1 MAGPPSDE
9 KSDGG
14 FYLQTEINTMTN
26 DIKKIA
32 FIGNY
37 LPRRCG
43 IATFTTDICET
54 FADLNPSIQVFAVP
68 VTDTEEGYDYPERVR
83 FEIKEQDIDSYKAAA
98 DFLNLNNI
106 DIVCL
111 QHEFGIFGG
120 DTGSYI
126 LALLRQLNMPIITT
140 LHTVLKNPSM
150 RQRRVMDELLGL
162 SDYVVVMTQK
172 AVDIL
177 QAVNKI
183 GGSKIRLIPHGIP
196 DVSFID
202 PNFYKDQYGV
212 EGKTALLTFGLL
224 APHKGIEVVLRA
236 LPKVIKK
243 HPDVVY
249 IVVGATHPN
258 LLRHE
263 GEAYRIFLQ
272 RLCDELKVS
281 KNVIFHNRF
290 VSSEE
295 LKELL
300 VLADIYI
307 TPYLE
312 EAQIVSGTLAYSF
325 GVGNAVISTPYWH
338 AAELLSDGKGI
349 LVPFNDP
356 EAIGQAIIKLI
367 GNENERNAMRKNA
380 YLLGREMI
388 WTNVAS
394 KYASIFEESGI
405 KCSPAMKKKIKMHPL
420 EQQIPV
426 LPDIKLDHLARMT
439 DSIGIFQHATFNV
452 PNFSEGYC
460 TDDNARAL
468 ILAVLLEKIGT
479 ISPPKIN
486 DLASRYLGFV
496 RYAWDPSIDRFRN
509 FLTFQRNWKVEIPS
523 EDCHG
528 RALWAIGTCIG
539 QSKNEGFVQML
550 VEFFEKGLATSASF
564 NSPRAWAFI
573 LLGIHEYLQRFH
585 GDRLARN
592 YMQTLATRL
601 YDLYKANS
609 DAEWRWF
616 ESSLTY
622 CDAKLPHALL
632 LSGRDLDNEEMLR
645 SGIEALTWL
654 AKIQTSSR
662 GHFQPVGSD
671 GEYHRGGA
679 KPIFDQQPIEAHA
692 TVSACLEAYRI
703 TKEKTWHDKALN
715 AFQWF
720 LGSNDLGISLY
731 DPVAGGCCDGLHI
744 NRVNRNQGAESTLSF
759 LLALTEMTQMEN
771 ILESLKEPLEE

>member
-1 MAGPPSDE
+1 MA
-9 KSDGG
+9 
-14 FYLQTEINTMTN
+14 NN
-26 DIKKIA
+26 IKKIA

-43 IATFTTDICET
+43 IATFTTDLCET
-54 FADLNPSIQVFAVP
+54 FAALNPSVQVFAIP
-68 VTDTEEGYDYPERVR
+68 VTDIEEGYDYPERVR

-98 DFLNLNNI
+98 DFLNLNNT
-106 DIVCL
+106 DVVCL

-120 DTGSYI
+120 DAGSYI

-140 LHTVLKNPSM
+140 LHTVLKNPSA

-183 GGSKIRLIPHGIP
+183 HGFKIRLVPHGVP

-236 LPKVIKK
+236 LPKVIKEY
-243 HPDVVY
+243 PNAVY
-249 IVVGATHPN
+249 IIVGATHPN

-263 GEAYRIFLQ
+263 GETYRLFLQ
-272 RLCDELKVS
+272 RLCDELGVS
-281 KNVIFHNRF
+281 RNVIFHNRF
-290 VSSEE
+290 VSPEE

-325 GVGNAVISTPYWH
+325 GVGNAIISTPYWH

-356 EAIGQAIIKLI
+356 EAIGQAITRLI

-388 WTNVAS
+388 WSNVTL
-394 KYASIFEESGI
+394 KYASIFEESRM
-405 KCSPAMKKKIKMHPL
+405 KRSPVTQKKITMHPL
-420 EQQIPV
+420 EQLFPV
-426 LPDIKLDHLARMT
+426 LPDIKLDHLVRMT

-468 ILAVLLEKIGT
+468 ILAVLLENLGT
-479 ISPPKIN
+479 VNLLTIN
-486 DLASRYLGFV
+486 DFASRYLGFL
-496 RYAWDPSIDRFRN
+496 RYAWDLSIGRFRN
-509 FLTFQRNWKVEIPS
+509 FLTFQRNWKEEVPS

-528 RALWAIGTCIG
+528 RALWAIGICIG
-539 QSKNEGFVQML
+539 QSKNEGFVQMSI
-550 VEFFEKGLATSASF
+550 EFFEKALVYSASF
-564 NSPRAWAFI
+564 TSPRTWAFI

-585 GDRLARN
+585 GDKLVRN
-592 YMQTLATRL
+592 CLQILATRL
-601 YDLYKANS
+601 HDLYKVNT
-609 DAEWRWF
+609 DVEWLWF

-622 CDAKLPHALL
+622 CDAQLPHALL
-632 LSGRDLDNEEMLR
+632 VSGHDLDNEEMLKA
-645 SGIEALTWL
+645 GVDALKWL
-654 AKIQTSSR
+654 VKIQTSTR
-662 GHFQPVGSD
+662 GHFQPVG
-671 GEYHRGGA
+671 
-679 KPIFDQQPIEAHA
+679 
-692 TVSACLEAYRI
+692 
-703 TKEKTWHDKALN
+703 
-715 AFQWF
+715 
-720 LGSNDLGISLY
+720 
-731 DPVAGGCCDGLHI
+731 
-744 NRVNRNQGAESTLSF
+744 
-759 LLALTEMTQMEN
+759 
-771 ILESLKEPLEE
+771 

>member
-1 MAGPPSDE
+1 
-9 KSDGG
+9 
-14 FYLQTEINTMTN
+14 
-26 DIKKIA
+26 
-32 FIGNY
+32 
-37 LPRRCG
+37 
-43 IATFTTDICET
+43 
-54 FADLNPSIQVFAVP
+54 
-68 VTDTEEGYDYPERVR
+68 
-83 FEIKEQDIDSYKAAA
+83 
-98 DFLNLNNI
+98 
-106 DIVCL
+106 
-111 QHEFGIFGG
+111 
-120 DTGSYI
+120 
-126 LALLRQLNMPIITT
+126 
-140 LHTVLKNPSM
+140 
-150 RQRRVMDELLGL
+150 
-162 SDYVVVMTQK
+162 
-172 AVDIL
+172 
-177 QAVNKI
+177 
-183 GGSKIRLIPHGIP
+183 
-196 DVSFID
+196 
-202 PNFYKDQYGV
+202 
-212 EGKTALLTFGLL
+212 LTFGLL

-236 LPKVIKK
+236 LPKVIKEY
-243 HPDVVY
+243 PNAVY

-263 GEAYRIFLQ
+263 GETYRLFLQ
-272 RLCDELKVS
+272 RLCDELRIL

-290 VSSEE
+290 VSPEE

-338 AAELLSDGKGI
+338 AAELLSEGKGI
-349 LVPFNDP
+349 IVPFNDS
-356 EAIGQAIIKLI
+356 EAIGQAIMRLI
-367 GNENERNAMRKNA
+367 GNENERNAMRKSA

-388 WTNVAS
+388 WSNVAL
-394 KYASIFEESGI
+394 KYASIFEESRM
-405 KCSPAMKKKIKMHPL
+405 KRPLEMKKKINMYPL
-420 EQQIPV
+420 EQQVPA
-426 LPDIKLDHLARMT
+426 LPDIKLDHLVRMT

-468 ILAVLLEKIGT
+468 ILTVLLENLGT
-479 ISPPKIN
+479 INPLKIN
-486 DLASRYLGFV
+486 DLASRYLGFL
-496 RYAWDPSIDRFRN
+496 RHAWDPSIDRFRN
-509 FLTFQRNWKVEIPS
+509 FLTFQRNWKEETPS

-539 QSKNEGFVQML
+539 QSKNEGFTQMS
-550 VEFFEKGLATSASF
+550 VEFFEKALVSSVSF
-564 NSPRAWAFI
+564 TSPRAWAFI
-573 LLGIHEYLQRFH
+573 LLGIHEYLRRFH

-592 YMQTLATRL
+592 SLQTLATRL
-601 YDLYKANS
+601 HDLYKANS

-632 LSGRDLDNEEMLR
+632 LSGHDLDNEEMLR
-645 SGIEALTWL
+645 SGVEALSWL
-654 AKIQTSSR
+654 TKIQTSTR

-679 KPIFDQQPIEAHA
+679 KPVFDQQPIEAYV
-692 TVSACLEAYRI
+692 TVSACLEAYRV
-703 TKEKTWHDKALN
+703 TKDKIWYEEALN

-759 LLALTEMTQMEN
+759 LLSLTEMTQMKN

>member
-1 MAGPPSDE
+1 MASN
-9 KSDGG
+9 
-14 FYLQTEINTMTN
+14 IN
-26 DIKKIA
+26 KIA

-43 IATFTTDICET
+43 IATFTTDLCET
-54 FADLNPSIQVFAVP
+54 FAALNPSVQLFAIP
-68 VTDTEEGYDYPERVR
+68 VTDIEEGYDYPERVR
-83 FEIKEQDIDSYKAAA
+83 FEIKEQDIISYKAAA

-106 DIVCL
+106 DVVCL

-120 DTGSYI
+120 DAGSYI
-126 LALLRQLNMPIITT
+126 LTLLRQLKMPVVTT
-140 LHTVLKNPSM
+140 LHTVLQHPSA
-150 RQRRVMDELLGL
+150 RQKRVMDELLDL

-172 AVDIL
+172 AIDIL
-177 QAVNKI
+177 QAVNNIHVPKI
-183 GGSKIRLIPHGIP
+183 QLVPHGIP

-202 PNFYKDQYGV
+202 PSFYKDQYGV

-236 LPKVIKK
+236 LPKVIKE
-243 HPDVVY
+243 HPNVVY

-263 GEAYRIFLQ
+263 GEAYRLFLQ
-272 RLCDELKVS
+272 RLCDELGIS
-281 KNVIFHNRF
+281 RNVIFHNRF
-290 VSSEE
+290 VSPEE

-312 EAQIVSGTLAYSF
+312 EAQVTSGTLAYSF

-356 EAIGQAIIKLI
+356 EAIGQAITRLI
-367 GNENERNAMRKNA
+367 VNENERNAMRKNA

-388 WTNVAS
+388 WNNVVL
-394 KYASIFEESGI
+394 KYALIFEEA
-405 KCSPAMKKKIKMHPL
+405 KMKRSTVAQKKITMHPF
-420 EQQIPV
+420 ENQFPV
-426 LPDIKLDHLARMT
+426 LPEIKLDHLVRMT

-468 ILAVLLEKIGT
+468 ILTVLLENLGT
-479 ISPPKIN
+479 INPLKIN

-496 RYAWDPSIDRFRN
+496 KYAWDSSIGRFRN
-509 FLTFQRNWKVEIPS
+509 FLTFQRNWKEEVPS

-528 RALWAIGTCIG
+528 RALWAIGICIG
-539 QSKNEGFVQML
+539 RSKNEGFTQMS
-550 VEFFEKGLATSASF
+550 VEFFEKAIASSASF
-564 NSPRAWAFI
+564 TSPRAWAFI

-585 GDRLARN
+585 GDRLVRN
-592 YMQTLATRL
+592 CLQILATRL
-601 YDLYKANS
+601 HDLYKVNS
-609 DAEWRWF
+609 DVEWLWF

-632 LSGRDLDNEEMLR
+632 VSGHDLDNEDMLKA
-645 SGIEALTWL
+645 GIDALKWL
-654 AKIQTSSR
+654 VKIQTSTR
-662 GHFQPVGSD
+662 GHFQPVGS
-671 GEYHRGGA
+671 GGAYHRGGV
-679 KPIFDQQPIEAHA
+679 KPVFDQQPVEAYS

-703 TKEKTWHDKALN
+703 TKDKAWYN
-715 AFQWF
+715 EASKVFQWL

-731 DPVAGGCCDGLHI
+731 DPVTGGCCDGLHI
-744 NRVNRNQGAESTLSF
+744 DRVNRNQGAESTLSF
-759 LLALTEMTQMEN
+759 LLSLTEMTHMGN

>member
-1 MAGPPSDE
+1 MA
-9 KSDGG
+9 
-14 FYLQTEINTMTN
+14 NN
-26 DIKKIA
+26 IKKIA

-43 IATFTTDICET
+43 IATFTTDLCET
-54 FADLNPSIQVFAVP
+54 FAALNPSVQLFVIP
-68 VTDTEEGYDYPERVR
+68 VTDIEEGYDYPERVR
-83 FEIKEQDIDSYKAAA
+83 FEIKEQDIGSYKAAA
-98 DFLNLNNI
+98 DFLNLNDI
-106 DIVCL
+106 DVVCL

-120 DTGSYI
+120 DAGSYI
-126 LALLRQLNMPIITT
+126 LTLLRQLKMPIVTT
-140 LHTVLKNPSM
+140 LHTVLQHPSV
-150 RQRRVMDELLGL
+150 RQKRVMDELLDL

-172 AVDIL
+172 AIDIL
-177 QAVNKI
+177 QAVYKI
-183 GGSKIRLIPHGIP
+183 HGSKMLLIPHGIP

-224 APHKGIEVVLRA
+224 APHKGIEVILRA
-236 LPKVIKK
+236 LPKVIKEY
-243 HPDVVY
+243 PNAVY

-258 LLRHE
+258 LLRSE
-263 GEAYRIFLQ
+263 GEAYRLFLQ
-272 RLCDELKVS
+272 RICDELEIS
-281 KNVIFHNRF
+281 RNVIFHNRF

-325 GVGNAVISTPYWH
+325 GAGNAVISTPYWH

-349 LVPFNDP
+349 IVPFNDP
-356 EAIGQAIIKLI
+356 EAIGQAIIRLI

-388 WTNVAS
+388 WSNVAL
-394 KYASIFEESGI
+394 KYASIFEESRM
-405 KCSPAMKKKIKMHPL
+405 KRPPAMKKKIKMYPL
-420 EQQIPV
+420 EQQVPV
-426 LPDIKLDHLARMT
+426 LPDIKLDYLVRMT

-468 ILAVLLEKIGT
+468 ILTVLLENLGT
-479 ISPPKIN
+479 INPLKIN

-496 RYAWDPSIDRFRN
+496 RYAWDPSIGRFRN
-509 FLTFQRNWKVEIPS
+509 FLTFQRNWKEEVPS

-539 QSKNEGFVQML
+539 QSKNEGFTQMS
-550 VEFFEKGLATSASF
+550 VEFFEKALAPSVSF
-564 NSPRAWAFI
+564 TSPRAWAFI

-592 YMQTLATRL
+592 CLQTLATRL
-601 YDLYKANS
+601 HDLYKANS

-632 LSGRDLDNEEMLR
+632 LSGHDLNNEEMLKA
-645 SGIEALTWL
+645 GIEALKWL
-654 AKIQTSSR
+654 AKIQTSTR
-662 GHFQPVGSD
+662 GHFQPVGTD
-671 GEYHRGGA
+671 GEYHRGGV
-679 KPIFDQQPIEAHA
+679 KPVFDQQPIEAYA
-692 TVSACLEAYRI
+692 TVSACLEAYRV
-703 TKEKTWHDKALN
+703 TKDKMWYEKALN

-744 NRVNRNQGAESTLSF
+744 NRVNCNQGAESTLSF
-759 LLALTEMTQMEN
+759 LLSLTEMTQMKN

>member
-1 MAGPPSDE
+1 MA
-9 KSDGG
+9 
-14 FYLQTEINTMTN
+14 N

-37 LPRRCG
+37 LPRHCG
-43 IATFTTDICET
+43 IATFTTDLCET
-54 FADLNPSIQVFAVP
+54 FTAQNPSVQVFAIP
-68 VTDTEEGYDYPERVR
+68 VTDIEEGYDYPDRVR

-98 DFLNLNNI
+98 DFLNLNDI
-106 DIVCL
+106 DVVCL

-120 DTGSYI
+120 DAGGYI
-126 LALLRQLNMPIITT
+126 LALLRQLKMPIITT
-140 LHTVLKNPSM
+140 LHTVLQNPSA

-177 QAVNKI
+177 KTVNKI
-183 GGSKIRLIPHGIP
+183 DGSKIRLIPHGIP

-243 HPDVVY
+243 HPNAVY
-249 IVVGATHPN
+249 IIVGATHPN

-272 RLCDELKVS
+272 RLCDDLKIS
-281 KNVIFHNRF
+281 RNVIFHNRF
-290 VSSEE
+290 VSPEE

-300 VLADIYI
+300 VLADMYI

-312 EAQIVSGTLAYSF
+312 ESQIVSGTLAYSF

-338 AAELLSDGKGI
+338 AVELLSDDKGI
-349 LVPFNDP
+349 IVPFNDP
-356 EAIGQAIIKLI
+356 EAIGEAITRLI

-394 KYASIFEESGI
+394 KYASIFEESRI
-405 KCSPAMKKKIKMHPL
+405 KRSPAVKKKIKMYSL
-420 EQQIPV
+420 EQQVPV
-426 LPDIKLDHLARMT
+426 LPDIKLDHLVRMT
-439 DSIGIFQHATFNV
+439 DSIGIFQHAIFNV

-468 ILAVLLEKIGT
+468 ILSVLLENLGT
-479 ISPPKIN
+479 VNPIKIN
-486 DLASRYLGFV
+486 DLESCYLGFIS
-496 RYAWDPSIDRFRN
+496 YAWDPSLGRFRN
-509 FLTFQRNWKVEIPS
+509 FLTFQRNWKEEIRS

-539 QSKNEGFVQML
+539 RSKNEGFAQML
-550 VEFFEKGLATSASF
+550 VELFEKALAASMSF
-564 NSPRAWAFI
+564 TSPRAWAFI

-592 YMQTLATRL
+592 CMQTLAARL
-601 YDLYKANS
+601 QDLYKANR
-609 DAEWRWF
+609 DTEWLWF

-622 CDAKLPHALL
+622 CDAKLPHALF
-632 LSGRDLDNEEMLR
+632 LSGHDLNNEEMLKA
-645 SGIEALTWL
+645 GIEALGWL
-654 AKIQTSSR
+654 AKIQTSTR
-662 GHFQPVGSD
+662 GYFQPVGTD
-671 GEYHRGGA
+671 GEYHRGGV
-679 KPIFDQQPIEAHA
+679 KPVFDQQPIEAYA

-703 TKEKTWHDKALN
+703 TKDRIWYEKALK

-720 LGSNDLGISLY
+720 LGSNDLDISLY
-731 DPVAGGCCDGLHI
+731 DPVGGGCCDGLHI
-744 NRVNRNQGAESTLSF
+744 NRVNRNQGAESTISF
-759 LLALTEMTQMEN
+759 LLSLIEMTQMEN
-771 ILESLKEPLEE
+771 ILESLKEPVEE

>member
-1 MAGPPSDE
+1 MA
-9 KSDGG
+9 
-14 FYLQTEINTMTN
+14 N

-43 IATFTTDICET
+43 IATFTTDLCET
-54 FADLNPSIQVFAVP
+54 FATLNPSVQVFAIP
-68 VTDTEEGYDYPERVR
+68 VTDIEEGYDYPERVR

-98 DFLNLNNI
+98 DFLNLN
-106 DIVCL
+106 DVDVVCL

-120 DTGSYI
+120 DAGSYI

-140 LHTVLKNPSM
+140 LHTVLKNPSA
-150 RQRRVMDELLGL
+150 RQRRVMDDLLGL

-177 QAVNKI
+177 QTVNKI
-183 GGSKIRLIPHGIP
+183 NGSKIRLVPHGIP

-212 EGKTALLTFGLL
+212 EGKTTLLTFGLL
-224 APHKGIEVVLRA
+224 SPRKGIEVVLRA
-236 LPKVIKK
+236 LPKVIKE
-243 HPDVVY
+243 HPNAIY

-263 GEAYRIFLQ
+263 GEAYRLFLQ
-272 RLCDELKVS
+272 RLCDELEIS
-281 KNVIFHNRF
+281 RNVIFHNRF
-290 VSSEE
+290 VSPEE

-312 EAQIVSGTLAYSF
+312 EAQVTSGTLAYSF
-325 GVGNAVISTPYWH
+325 GVGNAVISAPYWH
-338 AAELLSDGKGI
+338 AAELLSDGRGI

-356 EAIGQAIIKLI
+356 EATGQAITRLI
-367 GNENERNAMRKNA
+367 VNENERNAMRKNA

-388 WTNVAS
+388 WSNVTL
-394 KYASIFEESGI
+394 KYASIFEESRM
-405 KCSPAMKKKIKMHPL
+405 KRSPATQKKITMRPL
-420 EQQIPV
+420 EQLFPV
-426 LPDIKLDHLARMT
+426 LPDIKLDHLVRMT

-468 ILAVLLEKIGT
+468 ILAVLLENLGAVNLLT
-479 ISPPKIN
+479 IN
-486 DLASRYLGFV
+486 ELASRYLGFV
-496 RYAWDPSIDRFRN
+496 RYAWDTSIGRFRN
-509 FLTFQRNWKVEIPS
+509 FLTFQRNWKEEVPS

-539 QSKNEGFVQML
+539 QSKNEGFVQMS
-550 VEFFEKGLATSASF
+550 VELFEKALASSASF
-564 NSPRAWAFI
+564 TSPRAWAFI

-592 YMQTLATRL
+592 CLETLATRL
-601 YDLYKANS
+601 YDLYKVNT
-609 DAEWRWF
+609 DAEWLWF
-616 ESSLTY
+616 ESSLAY

-632 LSGRDLDNEEMLR
+632 VSGHDLDNEEMLKA
-645 SGIEALTWL
+645 GIDALKWL
-654 AKIQTSSR
+654 VKIQTSTR

-671 GEYHRGGA
+671 SAYHRGGV
-679 KPIFDQQPIEAHA
+679 KPVFDQQPVEAYA
-692 TVSACLEAYRI
+692 TVSACLEAYRV
-703 TKEKTWHDKALN
+703 TKDKAWHDEASKV
-715 AFQWF
+715 FQWF
-720 LGSNDLGISLY
+720 LGGNDLGISLY
-731 DPVAGGCCDGLHI
+731 DPVTGGCCDGLHI
-744 NRVNRNQGAESTLSF
+744 DRVNRNQGAESTLSF
-759 LLALTEMTQMEN
+759 LLSLTEMTHMGN

>member
-1 MAGPPSDE
+1 MA
-9 KSDGG
+9 
-14 FYLQTEINTMTN
+14 NN
-26 DIKKIA
+26 IKKIA

-43 IATFTTDICET
+43 IATFTTDFCET
-54 FADLNPSIQVFAVP
+54 FSDQNPSVQVFAVP
-68 VTDTEEGYDYPERVR
+68 VTDIEEGYDYPERVR

-98 DFLNLNNI
+98 DFLNLNDI
-106 DIVCL
+106 DVVCL

-120 DTGSYI
+120 DAGGYI
-126 LALLRQLNMPIITT
+126 LALLRQLKMPIITT
-140 LHTVLKNPSM
+140 LHTVLKNPSV
-150 RQRRVMDELLGL
+150 RQRRVIDELLGL

-177 QAVNKI
+177 QTVNKVPE
-183 GGSKIRLIPHGIP
+183 SKIRLIPHGIP

-212 EGKTALLTFGLL
+212 EGKITLLTFGLL

-236 LPKVIKK
+236 LPKVIKE
-243 HPDVVY
+243 HPNAVY

-290 VSSEE
+290 VSPEE

-312 EAQIVSGTLAYSF
+312 EAQITSGTLAYSF

-338 AAELLSDGKGI
+338 ATELLGDGKGI
-349 LVPFNDP
+349 IVPFNDP
-356 EAIGQAIIKLI
+356 EATGQAIIRLI

-380 YLLGREMI
+380 YLLGRDMI
-388 WTNVAS
+388 WSNVVS
-394 KYASIFEESGI
+394 KYASIFEESRM
-405 KCSPAMKKKIKMHPL
+405 KHPSAMKKKIKMYPL
-420 EQQIPV
+420 EEQVPV
-426 LPDIKLDHLARMT
+426 LPDIKLDHLVRMT

-468 ILAVLLEKIGT
+468 ILTVLLESLGT
-479 ISPPKIN
+479 INPLKIN
-486 DLASRYLGFV
+486 DLASRYLGFI
-496 RYAWDPSIDRFRN
+496 RYSWDPSISRFRN
-509 FLTFQRNWKVEIPS
+509 FLTFQRNWKEEIPS

-550 VEFFEKGLATSASF
+550 VEFFEKAIVSSASF
-564 NSPRAWAFI
+564 TSPRAWAFI

-592 YMQTLATRL
+592 CMQTLATRL
-601 YDLYKANS
+601 HDLYKTNS

-632 LSGRDLDNEEMLR
+632 LSGHDLDNEEMLKA
-645 SGIEALTWL
+645 GIDALKWL
-654 AKIQTSSR
+654 TKIQTSTR
-662 GHFQPVGSD
+662 GHFQPVGTD
-671 GEYHRGGA
+671 GEYIRGGV
-679 KPIFDQQPIEAHA
+679 KPVFDQQPIEAYA
-692 TVSACLEAYRI
+692 TVSACLEAYRV
-703 TKEKTWHDKALN
+703 TKDKIWHEEALN

-759 LLALTEMTQMEN
+759 LLSLTEMKQMEN

>member
-1 MAGPPSDE
+1 MA
-9 KSDGG
+9 
-14 FYLQTEINTMTN
+14 N

-37 LPRRCG
+37 LPRHCG
-43 IATFTTDICET
+43 IATFTTDLCET
-54 FADLNPSIQVFAVP
+54 FAAQNPSVQVFAIP
-68 VTDTEEGYDYPERVR
+68 VTDIEEGYDYPDRVR

-98 DFLNLNNI
+98 DFLNLNDI
-106 DIVCL
+106 DVVCL

-120 DTGSYI
+120 DAGGYI
-126 LALLRQLNMPIITT
+126 LALLRQLKMPIITT
-140 LHTVLKNPSM
+140 LHTVLQNPSA

-177 QAVNKI
+177 KTVNKI
-183 GGSKIRLIPHGIP
+183 DGSKIRLIPHGIP

-243 HPDVVY
+243 HPNAVY

-258 LLRHE
+258 LLRRE

-272 RLCDELKVS
+272 RLCDDLKIS
-281 KNVIFHNRF
+281 RNVIFHNRF
-290 VSSEE
+290 VSPEE

-300 VLADIYI
+300 VLADMYI

-312 EAQIVSGTLAYSF
+312 ESQIVSGTLAYSF

-338 AAELLSDGKGI
+338 AVELLSDDKGI
-349 LVPFNDP
+349 IVPFNDP
-356 EAIGQAIIKLI
+356 EAIGEAITRLI

-388 WTNVAS
+388 WSNVAS
-394 KYASIFEESGI
+394 KYASIFEET
-405 KCSPAMKKKIKMHPL
+405 KTKRPAVAQKKITMRPL
-420 EQQIPV
+420 EHQFPV
-426 LPDIKLDHLARMT
+426 LPDIKLDHLERMT

-460 TDDNARAL
+460 TDDNTRAL
-468 ILAVLLEKIGT
+468 ILTVLLENLGT
-479 ISPPKIN
+479 INPFKIN

-496 RYAWDPSIDRFRN
+496 RYAWDPSISRFRN
-509 FLTFQRNWKVEIPS
+509 FLTFQRNWKEEIPS

-539 QSKNEGFVQML
+539 RSKNEGFVQML
-550 VEFFEKGLATSASF
+550 VEIFEKALAASMSF
-564 NSPRAWAFI
+564 TSPRAWAFM

-592 YMQTLATRL
+592 CMQTLAVRL
-601 YDLYKANS
+601 QDLYKVNS
-609 DAEWRWF
+609 DAQWRWF

-622 CDAKLPHALL
+622 CDAKLPHALF
-632 LSGRDLDNEEMLR
+632 LSGHDLNNEEMLKA
-645 SGIEALTWL
+645 GIEALGWL
-654 AKIQTSSR
+654 AKIQTSTR
-662 GHFQPVGSD
+662 GYF
-671 GEYHRGGA
+671 
-679 KPIFDQQPIEAHA
+679 
-692 TVSACLEAYRI
+692 
-703 TKEKTWHDKALN
+703 
-715 AFQWF
+715 
-720 LGSNDLGISLY
+720 
-731 DPVAGGCCDGLHI
+731 
-744 NRVNRNQGAESTLSF
+744 NR
-759 LLALTEMTQMEN
+759 
-771 ILESLKEPLEE
+771 

>member
-1 MAGPPSDE
+1 MA
-9 KSDGG
+9 
-14 FYLQTEINTMTN
+14 N

-37 LPRRCG
+37 LPRHCG
-43 IATFTTDICET
+43 IATFTTDLCET
-54 FADLNPSIQVFAVP
+54 FAAQNPSVQVFAIP
-68 VTDTEEGYDYPERVR
+68 VTDIEEGYDYPDRVR

-98 DFLNLNNI
+98 DFLNLN
-106 DIVCL
+106 DVDVVCL

-120 DTGSYI
+120 EAGSYI
-126 LALLRQLNMPIITT
+126 LALLRQLKMPIITT
-140 LHTVLKNPSM
+140 LHTVLQNPSV
-150 RQRRVMDELLGL
+150 RQRRVMDELLSL
-162 SDYVVVMTQK
+162 SDYAVVMTQK

-177 QAVNKI
+177 QTVNKTP
-183 GGSKIRLIPHGIP
+183 GSKIRLIPHGIP

-236 LPKVIKK
+236 LPEVIKEY
-243 HPDVVY
+243 PNTVY

-272 RLCDELKVS
+272 RLCDDLKIS
-281 KNVIFHNRF
+281 GNVIFHNRF
-290 VSSEE
+290 VSPEE

-307 TPYLE
+307 TPYLQ
-312 EAQIVSGTLAYSF
+312 EAQVVSGTLAYSF

-338 AAELLSDGKGI
+338 AAELLSGGKGVI
-349 LVPFNDP
+349 VPFNDP
-356 EAIGQAIIKLI
+356 EAIEKAIRRLI
-367 GNENERNAMRKNA
+367 GNENERNVMRKNA

-388 WTNVAS
+388 WTNVVS
-394 KYASIFEESGI
+394 KYASIFEESRI
-405 KCSPAMKKKIKMHPL
+405 KRSPAAKKKIKMYPL
-420 EQQIPV
+420 EQQVPV
-426 LPDIKLDHLARMT
+426 LPEIKLDHLVRMT

-468 ILAVLLEKIGT
+468 ILSVLLENLGT
-479 ISPPKIN
+479 INPIKIN
-486 DLASRYLGFV
+486 DLASRYLGFIS
-496 RYAWDPSIDRFRN
+496 YAWDPSTCRFRN
-509 FLTFQRNWKVEIPS
+509 FLTFQRNWKDETPS

-528 RALWAIGTCIG
+528 RAIWAIGTCIG

-550 VEFFEKGLATSASF
+550 IEFFEKSLAPSMSF
-564 NSPRAWAFI
+564 TSPRAWAFI
-573 LLGIHEYLQRFH
+573 LLGIHEYLKRFH

-592 YMQTLATRL
+592 CLHTLAARL
-601 YDLYKANS
+601 HDLYKANS
-609 DAEWRWF
+609 EPEWRWF
-616 ESSLTY
+616 EPYLTY
-622 CDAKLPHALL
+622 SDAKLPHALL
-632 LSGRDLDNEEMLR
+632 LSGHCLNNEEMLKA
-645 SGIEALTWL
+645 GIEALSWL
-654 AKIQTSSR
+654 SKVQASPR

-671 GEYHRGGA
+671 GEYRRGGV
-679 KPIFDQQPIEAHA
+679 KPVFDQQPIEAYV

-703 TKEKTWHDKALN
+703 TKDKIWYEKALN

-731 DPVAGGCCDGLHI
+731 DPVTGGCCDGLHI
-744 NRVNRNQGAESTLSF
+744 NRVNCNQGAESTLSF
-759 LLALTEMTQMEN
+759 LLSLTEMTQMEN

>member
-1 MAGPPSDE
+1 MA
-9 KSDGG
+9 
-14 FYLQTEINTMTN
+14 N

-37 LPRRCG
+37 LPRHCG
-43 IATFTTDICET
+43 IATFTTDLCEVYAT
-54 FADLNPSIQVFAVP
+54 QNPSVQVFAIP
-68 VTDTEEGYDYPERVR
+68 VTDIEEGYDYPERVR
-83 FEIKEQDIDSYKAAA
+83 FEIKEQAIDSYKAAA
-98 DFLNLNNI
+98 DFLNLNDI
-106 DIVCL
+106 DAVCL

-120 DTGSYI
+120 DAGSYI
-126 LALLRQLNMPIITT
+126 LALLRQLKMPIITT
-140 LHTVLKNPSM
+140 PHTVLKNPSAL
-150 RQRRVMDELLGL
+150 QRRVMNELLGL

-172 AVDIL
+172 AVEIL
-177 QAVNKI
+177 QTVYAMHE
-183 GGSKIRLIPHGIP
+183 SKIRLVPHGIP

-236 LPKVIKK
+236 LPKVIKE
-243 HPDVVY
+243 HPDTVY
-249 IVVGATHPN
+249 IIVGATHPN

-272 RLCDELKVS
+272 CICDELRIS
-281 KNVIFHNRF
+281 KNVIFHDRF
-290 VSSEE
+290 VSPEE

-300 VLADIYI
+300 VLADIYL

-356 EAIGQAIIKLI
+356 EAMGRAIIKLI

-388 WTNVAS
+388 WTNAAS
-394 KYASIFEESGI
+394 KYASIFEESRI
-405 KCSPAMKKKIKMHPL
+405 KRSPAMKKKIKMHPL
-420 EQQIPV
+420 EQQIPI

-468 ILAVLLEKIGT
+468 ILAVLLEKIGA

-509 FLTFQRNWKVEIPS
+509 FLTFQRNWKEEIPS

-550 VEFFEKGLATSASF
+550 VEFFEKGLASSAPF
-564 NSPRAWAFI
+564 TSPRAWAFI

-592 YMQTLATRL
+592 HMQILATRL
-601 YDLYKANS
+601 HDLYKANN

-632 LSGRDLDNEEMLR
+632 VSGHDLDNEEMLM

-662 GHFQPVGSD
+662 GYFQPVGSD
-671 GEYHRGGA
+671 GEYHRGGV
-679 KPIFDQQPIEAHA
+679 KPIFDQQPIEAYA

-715 AFQWF
+715 TFQWF

-731 DPVAGGCCDGLHI
+731 DPVAGGCYDGLHI

-771 ILESLKEPLEE
+771 IL

>member
-1 MAGPPSDE
+1 MA
-9 KSDGG
+9 
-14 FYLQTEINTMTN
+14 NN
-26 DIKKIA
+26 VKKIA

-43 IATFTTDICET
+43 IATFTTDLCET
-54 FADLNPSIQVFAVP
+54 FAAMNPSVQVFAIP
-68 VTDTEEGYDYPERVR
+68 VTDIEEGYDYPERVR
-83 FEIKEQDIDSYKAAA
+83 FEIKEQDIISYKAAA
-98 DFLNLNNI
+98 DFLNFNNI
-106 DIVCL
+106 DVVCL

-120 DTGSYI
+120 DAGSYI
-126 LALLRQLNMPIITT
+126 LTLLRQLKMPIITT
-140 LHTVLKNPSM
+140 LHTVLQHPSA
-150 RQRRVMDELLGL
+150 RQKRVMDELLDL
-162 SDYVVVMTQK
+162 SDYIVVMTQK
-172 AVDIL
+172 AIDIL
-177 QAVNKI
+177 QAVNKMH
-183 GGSKIRLIPHGIP
+183 GPKIRLVPHGIP

-236 LPKVIKK
+236 LPKVIKEY
-243 HPDVVY
+243 PNAVY

-263 GEAYRIFLQ
+263 GETYRLFLQ
-272 RLCDELKVS
+272 RLCDELRIL

-290 VSSEE
+290 VSPEE

-338 AAELLSDGKGI
+338 AAELLSEGKGI
-349 LVPFNDP
+349 IVPFNDS
-356 EAIGQAIIKLI
+356 EAIGQAIMRLI
-367 GNENERNAMRKNA
+367 GNENERNAMRKSA

-388 WTNVAS
+388 WSNVAL
-394 KYASIFEESGI
+394 KYSSIFEESRM
-405 KCSPAMKKKIKMHPL
+405 KRPLEMKKKINMYPL
-420 EQQIPV
+420 EQQVPA
-426 LPDIKLDHLARMT
+426 LPDIKLDHLVRMT

-468 ILAVLLEKIGT
+468 ILTVLLENLGT
-479 ISPPKIN
+479 INPLKIN
-486 DLASRYLGFV
+486 DLASRYLGFL
-496 RYAWDPSIDRFRN
+496 RHAWDPSIDRFRN
-509 FLTFQRNWKVEIPS
+509 FLTFQRNWKEETPS

-539 QSKNEGFVQML
+539 QSKNEGFTQMS
-550 VEFFEKGLATSASF
+550 VEFFEKALVSSVSF
-564 NSPRAWAFI
+564 TSPRAWAFI
-573 LLGIHEYLQRFH
+573 LLGIHEYLRRFH

-592 YMQTLATRL
+592 SLQTLATRL
-601 YDLYKANS
+601 HDLYKANS

-632 LSGRDLDNEEMLR
+632 LSGHDLDNEEMLR
-645 SGIEALTWL
+645 SGVEALSWL
-654 AKIQTSSR
+654 TKIQTSTR

-679 KPIFDQQPIEAHA
+679 KPVFDQQPIEAYV

-703 TKEKTWHDKALN
+703 TKDKMWYGEALK

-720 LGSNDLGISLY
+720 LGSNDLGSSLY
-731 DPVAGGCCDGLHI
+731 DPVAGGCCDGLHV

-759 LLALTEMTQMEN
+759 LLSLTEMTQMEN

>member
-1 MAGPPSDE
+1 MANS
-9 KSDGG
+9 
-14 FYLQTEINTMTN
+14 
-26 DIKKIA
+26 IKKIA

-43 IATFTTDICET
+43 IATFTTDLCET
-54 FADLNPSIQVFAVP
+54 FSDQNPSLQVFAVP
-68 VTDTEEGYDYPERVR
+68 VTDIEEGYDYSERVR
-83 FEIKEQDIDSYKAAA
+83 FEIKEQNIDSYKAAA
-98 DFLNLNNI
+98 DFLNLNDI
-106 DIVCL
+106 DVVCL

-120 DTGSYI
+120 DAGGYI
-126 LALLRQLNMPIITT
+126 LALLRQLKMPIIMT
-140 LHTVLKNPSM
+140 LHTVLKNPSA
-150 RQRRVMDELLGL
+150 RQRRVIDELLGL

-177 QAVNKI
+177 QTVNKVPK
-183 GGSKIRLIPHGIP
+183 SKIRLIPHGIP

-212 EGKTALLTFGLL
+212 EGKTTLLTFGLL

-236 LPKVIKK
+236 LPKVIKEY
-243 HPDVVY
+243 PNAVY

-290 VSSEE
+290 VSPEE

-312 EAQIVSGTLAYSF
+312 EAQITSGTLAYSF

-338 AAELLSDGKGI
+338 ATELLSDGKGI
-349 LVPFNDP
+349 IVPFNDP
-356 EAIGQAIIKLI
+356 EATGQAIIRLI

-380 YLLGREMI
+380 YLLGRDMI
-388 WTNVAS
+388 WSNVVL
-394 KYASIFEESGI
+394 KYASIFEESRM
-405 KCSPAMKKKIKMHPL
+405 KHPSAMKKKIKMYPL
-420 EQQIPV
+420 EEQVPV
-426 LPDIKLDHLARMT
+426 LPEIKLDHLVRMT

-468 ILAVLLEKIGT
+468 ILTVLLENLGT
-479 ISPPKIN
+479 INPLKTN
-486 DLASRYLGFV
+486 DLSSRYLGFV
-496 RYAWDPSIDRFRN
+496 RYSWDPSISRFRN
-509 FLTFQRNWKVEIPS
+509 FLTFQRNWKEEIPS

-539 QSKNEGFVQML
+539 RSKNEGFVQML
-550 VEFFEKGLATSASF
+550 VEFFEKAIASSASF
-564 NSPRAWAFI
+564 TSPRAWAFI

-592 YMQTLATRL
+592 CMQTFATRL
-601 YDLYKANS
+601 HDLYKTNS
-609 DAEWRWF
+609 AAEWLWF

-622 CDAKLPHALL
+622 SDAKLPHALL
-632 LSGRDLDNEEMLR
+632 LSGHDLDNKEMLI
-645 SGIEALTWL
+645 SGIEALSWL
-654 AKIQTSSR
+654 TKVQTSIH

-671 GEYHRGGA
+671 GEYHRGGV
-679 KPIFDQQPIEAHA
+679 KPVFDQQPIEAYA

-703 TKEKTWHDKALN
+703 TKDKLWYEKALI

-731 DPVAGGCCDGLHI
+731 DPVTGGCCDGLHI

-759 LLALTEMTQMEN
+759 LLSLTEMIQMEN

>member
-1 MAGPPSDE
+1 MTVATPSRFPPQASAA
-9 KSDGG
+9 
-14 FYLQTEINTMTN
+14 N
-26 DIKKIA
+26 DIKKVA

-54 FADLNPSIQVFAVP
+54 FAALNPSIQVFAIP
-68 VTDTEEGYDYPERVR
+68 VTDIEEGYDYPDRVR
-83 FEIKEQDIDSYKAAA
+83 FEIREQDIGSYKAAA
-98 DFLNLNNI
+98 DFLNLN
-106 DIVCL
+106 DIGVVCL

-120 DTGSYI
+120 DAGSYI
-126 LALLRQLNMPIITT
+126 LTLLRQLKMPVITT
-140 LHTVLKNPSM
+140 LHTVLKNPSA

-172 AVDIL
+172 AVEIL
-177 QAVNKI
+177 QTVNKI
-183 GGSKIRLIPHGIP
+183 HGPKVRLVPHGIP

-212 EGKTALLTFGLL
+212 EGKTTLLTFGLL

-236 LPKVIKK
+236 LPEVIKER
-243 HPDVVY
+243 PNAVY

-263 GEAYRIFLQ
+263 GEAYRLFLQ
-272 RLCDELKVS
+272 RLCDELGIS
-281 KNVIFHNRF
+281 RNVIFHNRF

-312 EAQIVSGTLAYSF
+312 EAQVVSGTLAYSF

-338 AAELLSDGKGI
+338 AAELLDDGRGV
-349 LVPFNDP
+349 LVPFNDSDAMAR
-356 EAIGQAIIKLI
+356 AIKRLI
-367 GNENERNAMRKNA
+367 VNENERNSMRKNA
-380 YLLGREMI
+380 FLLGREMV
-388 WTNVAS
+388 WNSVAS
-394 KYASIFEESGI
+394 KYASIFEEA
-405 KCSPAMKKKIKMHPL
+405 KMKRPAVAQKKITMHTL
-420 EQQIPV
+420 EQQFPV
-426 LPDIKLDHLARMT
+426 LPDIKLDHLVRMT
-439 DSIGIFQHATFNV
+439 DSIGIFQHAMFNV

-468 ILAVLLEKIGT
+468 ILAVSLENIGALNPVKV
-479 ISPPKIN
+479 S

-496 RYAWDPSIDRFRN
+496 RYAWDPSIARFRN
-509 FLTFQRNWKVEIPS
+509 FLTFQRHWKEETPS

-528 RALWAIGTCIG
+528 RALWAIGACIG

-550 VEFFEKGLATSASF
+550 VEFFEKALASSASF
-564 NSPRAWAFI
+564 TSPRAWAFI

-592 YMQTLATRL
+592 YMQILAARL
-601 YDLYKANS
+601 YDIYKANS
-609 DAEWRWF
+609 DAEWLWF

-632 LSGRDLDNEEMLR
+632 LSGHDLGNEDMLKA
-645 SGIEALTWL
+645 GIEALNWL
-654 AKIQTSSR
+654 SKIQTSTR

-671 GEYHRGGA
+671 GEYRRGGV
-679 KPIFDQQPIEAHA
+679 KPVFDQQPIEAYA

-703 TKEKTWHDKALN
+703 TKDKMWYHKALN

-731 DPVAGGCCDGLHI
+731 DPVTGGCCDGLHV

-759 LLALTEMTQMEN
+759 LLSLAEMTRMEN
-771 ILESLKEPLEE
+771 VLESLKEPLEE

>member
-1 MAGPPSDE
+1 MVS
-9 KSDGG
+9 
-14 FYLQTEINTMTN
+14 N
-26 DIKKIA
+26 IKKVA

-43 IATFTTDICET
+43 IATFTTDLCES
-54 FADLNPSIQVFAVP
+54 FAAINPSVQLFAIP
-68 VTDTEEGYDYPERVR
+68 VTDIKEGYDYPERVR
-83 FEIKEQDIDSYKAAA
+83 FEIKEQDITSYKAAA
-98 DFLNLNNI
+98 DFLNFNNM
-106 DIVCL
+106 DVVCL

-120 DTGSYI
+120 DAGSYI
-126 LALLRQLNMPIITT
+126 LTLLRQLKMPIITT
-140 LHTVLKNPSM
+140 LHTVLQQPSA
-150 RQRRVMDELLGL
+150 RQKRVMDELLEL

-172 AVDIL
+172 AIDIL
-177 QAVNKI
+177 QSVHKI
-183 GGSKIRLIPHGIP
+183 HASKILLIPHGIP

-202 PNFYKDQYGV
+202 PSFYKDQYGV
-212 EGKTALLTFGLL
+212 EGKTVLLTFGLL

-236 LPKVIKK
+236 LPKVLKE
-243 HPDVVY
+243 HPNTVY

-263 GEAYRIFLQ
+263 GEAYRLFLQ
-272 RLCDELKVS
+272 RLCDELGIS

-290 VSSEE
+290 ASLEE

-307 TPYLE
+307 TPYLQ

-349 LVPFNDP
+349 LVPFNDS
-356 EAIGQAIIKLI
+356 EAIGQSIMRLI
-367 GNENERNAMRKNA
+367 ANENERNAMRKNA

-388 WTNVAS
+388 WSNVVLR
-394 KYASIFEESGI
+394 YASIFEESRI
-405 KCSPAMKKKIKMHPL
+405 KRSPVTQKKITMHPL
-420 EQQIPV
+420 EQQLPV
-426 LPDIKLDHLARMT
+426 LPELKLDHLARMT

-468 ILAVLLEKIGT
+468 ILSVLLENLGSGNLLT
-479 ISPPKIN
+479 TSGM
-486 DLASRYLGFV
+486 ASRYLGFLK
-496 RYAWDPSIDRFRN
+496 YAWDPSISRFRN
-509 FLTFQRNWKVEIPS
+509 FLAFQRNWIEEVPS

-539 QSKNEGFVQML
+539 QSRNEGFVQMS
-550 VEFFEKGLATSASF
+550 VELFERALASSTGF

-585 GDRLARN
+585 GDRLVRN
-592 YMQTLATRL
+592 CLQVLATRL
-601 YDLYKANS
+601 HDLYKANT
-609 DAEWRWF
+609 DVEWLWF

-632 LSGRDLDNEEMLR
+632 VSGHDLDNEEMLKA
-645 SGIEALTWL
+645 GIDSLNWL
-654 AKIQTSSR
+654 VKMQTSAR

-671 GEYHRGGA
+671 GAFHRGGV
-679 KPIFDQQPIEAHA
+679 KPLFDQQPVEAYS
-692 TVSACLEAYRI
+692 TISACLEAYRV
-703 TKEKTWHDKALN
+703 TKDKVWYDEASN
-715 AFQWF
+715 VFQWF
-720 LGSNDLGISLY
+720 LGGNDLGISLY
-731 DPVAGGCCDGLHI
+731 DPVTGGCCDGLHI
-744 NRVNRNQGAESTLSF
+744 DRVNRNQGAESTLSF
-759 LLALTEMTQMEN
+759 LLSLTEMTQMVN

>member
-1 MAGPPSDE
+1 MANG
-9 KSDGG
+9 
-14 FYLQTEINTMTN
+14 
-26 DIKKIA
+26 IKKIA

-37 LPRRCG
+37 LPRHCG
-43 IATFTTDICET
+43 IATFTTDLCET
-54 FADLNPSIQVFAVP
+54 FAAQNPSIQVFAIP
-68 VTDTEEGYDYPERVR
+68 VTDIEEGYDYPERVR

-98 DFLNLNNI
+98 DFLNLNDI
-106 DIVCL
+106 DVVCL

-120 DTGSYI
+120 DAGSYI
-126 LALLRQLNMPIITT
+126 LALLRQLKMPVITT
-140 LHTVLKNPSM
+140 LHTVLKNPSA

-162 SDYVVVMTQK
+162 SDYAVVMTQK
-172 AVDIL
+172 AVDIF
-177 QAVNKI
+177 QAVNKPHE
-183 GGSKIRLIPHGIP
+183 SKVRLVPHGIP

-212 EGKTALLTFGLL
+212 EGKTTLLTFGLL

-236 LPKVIKK
+236 LPKVIKEY
-243 HPDVVY
+243 PNAVY

-263 GEAYRIFLQ
+263 GETYRIFLQ
-272 RLCDELKVS
+272 RLCDELKIS

-290 VSSEE
+290 VSPEE
-295 LKELL
+295 LEELL

-307 TPYLE
+307 TPYLQE
-312 EAQIVSGTLAYSF
+312 SQIVSGTLAYSF

-338 AAELLSDGKGI
+338 AAELLSDGRGI

-356 EAIGQAIIKLI
+356 EAIEQAIIRLI
-367 GNENERNAMRKNA
+367 GNENERNMMRKNA
-380 YLLGREMI
+380 YLLGRDMI
-388 WTNVAS
+388 WSNAAS
-394 KYASIFEESGI
+394 KYMSIFEESRT
-405 KCSPAMKKKIKMHPL
+405 KHPSAMTKKKKMYSL
-420 EQQIPV
+420 EQQVPV
-426 LPDIKLDHLARMT
+426 LPDIKLDHLVRMT

-468 ILAVLLEKIGT
+468 ILAVLLENLGT
-479 ISPPKIN
+479 MNPVKIN
-486 DLASRYLGFV
+486 DLASRYLGFI
-496 RYAWDPSIDRFRN
+496 RYAWDPCAGRFRN
-509 FLTFQRNWKVEIPS
+509 FLTFQRNWKEEMPS

-539 QSKNEGFVQML
+539 QSKNEGFAQMP
-550 VEFFEKGLATSASF
+550 VEFFEKALTSSASF
-564 NSPRAWAFI
+564 TSPRAWAFI

-592 YMQTLATRL
+592 YMQTLAARL
-601 YDLYKANS
+601 HDLYKANS
-609 DAEWRWF
+609 DAGWLWF
-616 ESSLTY
+616 EASLTY

-632 LSGRDLDNEEMLR
+632 LSGHDLANEEMFK
-645 SGIEALTWL
+645 SGIEALNWL
-654 AKIQTSSR
+654 TKIQASPR

-671 GEYHRGGA
+671 GEYRRGGV
-679 KPIFDQQPIEAHA
+679 KPAFDQQPIEAYA

-703 TKEKTWHDKALN
+703 TKDKIWYNKALN

-744 NRVNRNQGAESTLSF
+744 NRVNCNQGAESTLSF
-759 LLALTEMTQMEN
+759 LLSLTEMTQMEN

>member
-1 MAGPPSDE
+1 MAN
-9 KSDGG
+9 K
-14 FYLQTEINTMTN
+14 IN
-26 DIKKIA
+26 KIA

-43 IATFTTDICET
+43 IATFTTDLCET
-54 FADLNPSIQVFAVP
+54 FAGMNPSVQLFAIP
-68 VTDTEEGYDYPERVR
+68 VTDIEGGYDYPERVR
-83 FEIKEQDIDSYKAAA
+83 FEIKEQDIISYKAAA
-98 DFLNLNNI
+98 DFLNLNEI
-106 DIVCL
+106 DVVCL

-120 DTGSYI
+120 DAGSYI
-126 LALLRQLNMPIITT
+126 LTLLRQLKMPVVTT
-140 LHTVLKNPSM
+140 LHTILQNPSL
-150 RQRRVMDELLGL
+150 RQKRVMDELLDL
-162 SDYVVVMTQK
+162 SEYVIVMTQK

-177 QAVNKI
+177 KDVHKI
-183 GGSKIRLIPHGIP
+183 HGSKIVLIPHGIP

-212 EGKTALLTFGLL
+212 EGKTTLLTFGLL

-236 LPKVIKK
+236 LPKVIKE
-243 HPDVVY
+243 HPNTVY

-263 GEAYRIFLQ
+263 GEAYRLFLQ
-272 RLCDELKVS
+272 RLCDELGIS
-281 KNVIFHNRF
+281 RNVIFHNRF
-290 VSSEE
+290 VSAEE

-356 EAIGQAIIKLI
+356 QAMGQAITRLI
-367 GNENERNAMRKNA
+367 NNENERNAMRKNA

-388 WTNVAS
+388 WSNAVLR
-394 KYASIFEESGI
+394 YAAIFRESRM
-405 KCSPAMKKKIKMHPL
+405 KRSPATQKKITMHSL
-420 EQQIPV
+420 EQLFPV
-426 LPDIKLDHLARMT
+426 LPDIKLEHLARMT

-468 ILAVLLEKIGT
+468 ILAVLLENLGT
-479 ISPPKIN
+479 VNLFTIN
-486 DLASRYLGFV
+486 DLESRYLGFV
-496 RYAWDPSIDRFRN
+496 RYAWDNSLSRFRN
-509 FLTFQRNWKVEIPS
+509 FLTFQRSWKEEVPS

-539 QSKNEGFVQML
+539 QSKNEGFVQMS
-550 VEFFEKGLATSASF
+550 VELFEKALASSASF
-564 NSPRAWAFI
+564 TSPRAWAFI
-573 LLGIHEYLQRFH
+573 LLGMHEYLQRFH
-585 GDRLARN
+585 GDRLVRN
-592 YMQTLATRL
+592 CLQVLAARL

-609 DAEWRWF
+609 DKAWLWF

-632 LSGRDLDNEEMLR
+632 VSGHDLDNEEMLKA
-645 SGIEALTWL
+645 GVDTLKWL
-654 AKIQTSSR
+654 VKIQASTR

-671 GEYHRGGA
+671 GEYCRGGV
-679 KPIFDQQPIEAHA
+679 KPVFDQQPVEAYS
-692 TVSACLEAYRI
+692 TVSACLEAYRV
-703 TKEKTWHDKALN
+703 TKDKMWYDEASK
-715 AFQWF
+715 AFEWF

-731 DPVAGGCCDGLHI
+731 DPVTGGCCDGLHI
-744 NRVNRNQGAESTLSF
+744 DRVNRNQGAESTLAF
-759 LLALTEMTQMEN
+759 LLSLTEMTHMGN

>member
-1 MAGPPSDE
+1 MA
-9 KSDGG
+9 
-14 FYLQTEINTMTN
+14 N

-37 LPRRCG
+37 LPRHCG
-43 IATFTTDICET
+43 IATFTTDLCEVYAT
-54 FADLNPSIQVFAVP
+54 QNPSVQVFAIP
-68 VTDTEEGYDYPERVR
+68 VTDIEEGYDYPERVR
-83 FEIKEQDIDSYKAAA
+83 FEIKEQAIDSYKAAA
-98 DFLNLNNI
+98 DFLNLNDI
-106 DIVCL
+106 DAVCL

-120 DTGSYI
+120 DAGSYI
-126 LALLRQLNMPIITT
+126 LALLRQLKMPIITT
-140 LHTVLKNPSM
+140 PHTVLKNPSAL
-150 RQRRVMDELLGL
+150 QRRVMDELLGL

-172 AVDIL
+172 AVEIL
-177 QAVNKI
+177 QTVYAMHE
-183 GGSKIRLIPHGIP
+183 SKIRLVPHGIP

-236 LPKVIKK
+236 LPKVIKE
-243 HPDVVY
+243 HPDTVY
-249 IVVGATHPN
+249 IIVGATHPN

-272 RLCDELKVS
+272 RICDELRIS
-281 KNVIFHNRF
+281 KNVIFHDRF
-290 VSSEE
+290 VSPEE

-300 VLADIYI
+300 VLADIYL

-356 EAIGQAIIKLI
+356 EAMGRAIIKLI

-388 WTNVAS
+388 WTNAAS
-394 KYASIFEESGI
+394 KYASIFEESRI
-405 KCSPAMKKKIKMHPL
+405 KRSPAMKKKIKMHPL
-420 EQQIPV
+420 EQQIPI

-468 ILAVLLEKIGT
+468 ILAVLLEKIGA

-509 FLTFQRNWKVEIPS
+509 FLTFQRNWKEEIPS

-550 VEFFEKGLATSASF
+550 VEFFEKGLASSAPF
-564 NSPRAWAFI
+564 TSPRAWAFI

-592 YMQTLATRL
+592 HMQILATRL
-601 YDLYKANS
+601 HDLYKANN

-632 LSGRDLDNEEMLR
+632 VSGHDLDNEEMLM

-662 GHFQPVGSD
+662 GYFQPVGSD
-671 GEYHRGGA
+671 GEYHRGGV
-679 KPIFDQQPIEAHA
+679 KPIFDQQPIEAYA

-715 AFQWF
+715 TFQWF

-731 DPVAGGCCDGLHI
+731 DPVAGGCYDGLHI

>member
-1 MAGPPSDE
+1 
-9 KSDGG
+9 
-14 FYLQTEINTMTN
+14 
-26 DIKKIA
+26 
-32 FIGNY
+32 
-37 LPRRCG
+37 
-43 IATFTTDICET
+43 
-54 FADLNPSIQVFAVP
+54 
-68 VTDTEEGYDYPERVR
+68 
-83 FEIKEQDIDSYKAAA
+83 
-98 DFLNLNNI
+98 
-106 DIVCL
+106 
-111 QHEFGIFGG
+111 
-120 DTGSYI
+120 
-126 LALLRQLNMPIITT
+126 
-140 LHTVLKNPSM
+140 
-150 RQRRVMDELLGL
+150 MDELLGL

-177 QAVNKI
+177 QTVYVMHE
-183 GGSKIRLIPHGIP
+183 SKIRLVPHGIP

-236 LPKVIKK
+236 LPKVIKEY
-243 HPDVVY
+243 PDTVY
-249 IVVGATHPN
+249 IIVGATHPN

-272 RLCDELKVS
+272 RICDELRIS
-281 KNVIFHNRF
+281 KNVIFHDRF
-290 VSSEE
+290 VSPEE

-300 VLADIYI
+300 VLADIYL

-394 KYASIFEESGI
+394 KYASIFEESRI
-405 KCSPAMKKKIKMHPL
+405 KRSPAMKKKIKMHPL

-509 FLTFQRNWKVEIPS
+509 FLTFQRNWKEEIPS

-564 NSPRAWAFI
+564 TSPRAWAFI

-671 GEYHRGGA
+671 GEYHRGGV
-679 KPIFDQQPIEAHA
+679 KPIFDQQPIEAYA

-771 ILESLKEPLEE
+771 ILKSLKGPMEE